1 MTPAGKRW
9 EIRFVRADGR
19 RAHTWSATRPRMT
32 AGFLGGAAL
41 IVFLGFLL
49 GGAWERRAESART
62 QELESEVAS
71 LRREA
76 GRVAELAERLTVIER
91 DYSRLQA
98 AVTEGA
104 PSPGPT
110 LPPAVAFAAGMPDE
124 GSVAAP
130 AWPLAQRGFVTR
142 LFGSRDDGS
151 LQGHPGIDIA
161 VPSGSYVRAM
171 RAGTVEE
178 AGEDEIYGRYI
189 RIAHGD
195 GLSSLYGHNSWLF
208 VQPGDSVQRL
218 QVIALTGNTGRS
230 TAPHLHFELT
240 RDGELLDPLAF
251 VNQGGGEATVGA
263 RGAGVEQR

>member
-1 MTPAGKRW
+1 M
-9 EIRFVRADGR
+9 RADGL

-32 AGFLGGAAL
+32 GVLLGGAAF
-41 IVFLGFLL
+41 IVLLGFLL
-49 GGAWERRAESART
+49 GGAWERRAESLRI
-62 QELESEVAS
+62 QELESEVIA
-71 LRREA
+71 LGRDA
-76 GRVAELAERLTVIER
+76 ARVADLAERLTLIER
-91 DYSRLQA
+91 DYGRLRA

-124 GSVAAP
+124 QSLTAP
-130 AWPLAQRGFVTR
+130 AWPLAQRGFITR
-142 LFGSRDDGS
+142 LYGSRDDGS
-151 LQGHPGIDIA
+151 RQGHPGIDIA

-171 RAGTVEE
+171 RAGSVEE

-195 GLSSLYGHNSWLF
+195 GLRSLYGHNSWLF

-218 QVIALTGNTGRS
+218 QVIALSGNTGRS

-240 RDGELLDPLAF
+240 RDGESLDPLAF
-251 VNQGGGEATVGA
+251 VNQGGGEEVGA
-263 RGAGVEQR
+263 GGAGVEQR